1 MPLFIAKLFAS
12 PQPLSVLKNV
22 KIGNQSAIGDEEIQ
36 CIIDML
42 AMSVGFA
49 NS

>member
-1 MPLFIAKLFAS
+1 MPLFIAKLFVT

-22 KIGNQSAIGDEEIQ
+22 KVGNQLAIDDIDIQ